1 VVGIADQGQVE
12 AQHLLGMHGTVKRP
26 PKLLHLGE
34 MMIGDRQPRHQEQHR
49 DQGNLKLI
57 YYLKIK
63 YFMKQLFLLI
73 CSDGRRS
80 SRQGG
85 RSPRQ
90 MEMGDATPLY
100 DE

>member
-1 VVGIADQGQVE
+1 
-12 AQHLLGMHGTVKRP
+12 
-26 PKLLHLGE
+26 
-34 MMIGDRQPRHQEQHR
+34 
-49 DQGNLKLI
+49 LKLI